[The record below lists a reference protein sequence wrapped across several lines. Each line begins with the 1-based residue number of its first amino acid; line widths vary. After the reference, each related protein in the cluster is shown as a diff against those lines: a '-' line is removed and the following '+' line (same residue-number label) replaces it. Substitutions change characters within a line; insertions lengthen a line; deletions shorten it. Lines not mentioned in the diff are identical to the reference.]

1 MIDKAKQAGVF
12 VRRKITE
19 LSENKNGSAVRA
31 ALARLRRGIGKAPG
45 SMPELW
51 EATLKDLPQELIGKG
66 QDPSYGEWAVHTAL
80 TLFALHQQGKDL
92 KLQCMNKDGE
102 FLGISLRK
110 LVSDDEEEKRI
121 KRRFDAASTSS
132 SMEEFSHHLRGLIQ
146 LLKAK
151 SIPLDYPAL
160 AEDLYWLQMPN
171 ARDSVRLRWGRDF
184 YRPLKT
190 DDADSENE
198 KTRKDEEINGNQNE
212 G

>member
-1 MIDKAKQAGVF
+1 MADEAKQVRAF
-12 VRRKITE
+12 VKRKISWLT
-19 LSENKNGSAVRA
+19 GSGNESA
-31 ALARLRRGIGKAPG
+31 AKATLAKLRRGISKTPG

-151 SIPLDYPAL
+151 SIPLDYPVL
-160 AEDLYWLQMPN
+160 AEDLYWLQLPN
-171 ARDSVRLRWGRDF
+171 VRDSVRLRWGRDF
-184 YRPLKT
+184 YRPLKSDET
-190 DDADSENE
+190 NSENE
-198 KTRKDEEINGNQNE
+198 KTGKDEENNGSHDE
-212 G
+212 R

>member
-1 MIDKAKQAGVF
+1 MAHEANQVKAF
-12 VRRKITE
+12 VKRKISWLVGNNNE
-19 LSENKNGSAVRA
+19 SSARA
-31 ALARLRRGIGKAPG
+31 MLAKLRRGIGKTPG

-51 EATLKDLPQELIGKG
+51 EVTLKDLPPELMGRG
-66 QDPSYGEWAVHTAL
+66 QDPSYSEWAVHTAL

-92 KLQCMNKDGE
+92 KLQCMSKDGE
-102 FLGISLRK
+102 SLGISLRK
-110 LVSDDEEEKRI
+110 LISDDDEEKRI
-121 KRRFDAASTSS
+121 KRRFDAASTAN

-184 YRPLKT
+184 YRPLKP